1 MITKV
6 ANIINISKQSNYI
19 IPYYL
24 HIHTHLHNTTTAHPH
39 TCYVKM
45 SNIIT
50 FIKHKIG
57 IHNNFLRPRAPLL
70 QRIVVSLKEFFL
82 TMNTTDKNIFS
93 LEIEVRDYEIDSE
106 GIVNNANYQH
116 YLEHTRHKFCQEAG
130 LSFKQMQEKGLIP
143 VVNRVEIDYVT
154 PLRSDDVMIS
164 SLWVELKGVRFIF
177 HQTIT
182 NKVSG
187 DIAVKAIV
195 SCVCL
200 ENGKLS
206 RGEAFREAFKNY
218 L

>member
-1 MITKV
+1 
-6 ANIINISKQSNYI
+6 
-19 IPYYL
+19 
-24 HIHTHLHNTTTAHPH
+24 
-39 TCYVKM
+39 
-45 SNIIT
+45 
-50 FIKHKIG
+50 
-57 IHNNFLRPRAPLL
+57 
-70 QRIVVSLKEFFL
+70 
-82 TMNTTDKNIFS
+82 MNTTDKNIFS

-182 NKVSG
+182 NKASG

-206 RGEAFREAFKNY
+206 RGEAFREAFRNY